1 LKAGEIFHVDLDPTK
16 GREQRGARPVLV
28 VSSEAYNKITNMPVV
43 APITSGGD
51 FARIAGFTVPLS
63 SCGTSTNGVVR
74 LDQLRVLDLKA
85 RDGTRIEAIPDAV
98 LEDIINRIIAIF
110 ETP

>member
-1 LKAGEIFHVDLDPTK
+1 MKAGEIFHVELDPAK

-28 VSSEAYNKITNMPVV
+28 VSNEAYNKITNLPIV

-63 SCGTSTNGVVR
+63 GCGTTTNGVVR
-74 LDQLRVLDLKA
+74 LDQLRVLDLKV
-85 RDGTRIEAIPDAV
+85 RGGTRIETIPDAV
-98 LEDIINRIIAIF
+98 LEDILNRIHAIF
-110 ETP
+110 EIR